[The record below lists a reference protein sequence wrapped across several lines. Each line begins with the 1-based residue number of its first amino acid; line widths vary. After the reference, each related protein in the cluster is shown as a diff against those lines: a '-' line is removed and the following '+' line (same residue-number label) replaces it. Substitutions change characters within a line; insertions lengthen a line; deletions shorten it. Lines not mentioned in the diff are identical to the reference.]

1 MASLKEMLAKQKLVA
16 ESTTDRSNAR
26 SSTEPTQQS
35 ESPKASVAPVPQL
48 AKRFG
53 AKSQPVTPVT
63 AIVEDRTMSLS
74 ADDFNLSDLVNLDVT
89 ETPISQPTRKVSQFD
104 DETPAVK
111 PTREFPADADKS
123 LLQFIDLIDGVYEI
137 LGDPELL
144 GNVIR
149 SIMIEL
155 KTYPQYM
162 KMVAKD
168 DVRQWVRAMRDSMG
182 LAKIKKAEKS
192 QGRKPGASKGS
203 SKAVDADMLQA
214 FNDLGIEL

>member
-26 SSTEPTQQS
+26 SSTEPTQQAA
-35 ESPKASVAPVPQL
+35 SPKASVAPVPQL

-53 AKSQPVTPVT
+53 AKQ
-63 AIVEDRTMSLS
+63 AIS
-74 ADDFNLSDLVNLDVT
+74 APTHTDLMVSPESIAEMDLSDLANLDVT
-89 ETPISQPTRKVSQFD
+89 NTPISQPTRKVSQFD
-104 DETPAVK
+104 DETPAIK

-214 FNDLGIEL
+214 FNDLGVDF